1 MLTLYIL
8 IWPIIAAAV
17 LALIVYSFVNDL
29 RQARREGKK
38 VV

>member
-8 IWPIIAAAV
+8 MWPIIAAVV
-17 LALIVYSFVNDL
+17 LVIIVYSFIRDL

>member
-8 IWPIIAAAV
+8 MWPVIAAV
-17 LALIVYSFVNDL
+17 ILVIIVYSFIKDL

>member
-8 IWPIIAAAV
+8 MWPIIAAVV
-17 LALIVYSFVNDL
+17 LVIIVYSFIRDL
-29 RQARREGKK
+29 RQAQREGKK

>member
-8 IWPIIAAAV
+8 MWPIIAAVV
-17 LALIVYSFVNDL
+17 LVVIVYSFVKDL
-29 RQARREGKK
+29 RAAKREGKK